1 MKSNNF
7 INGIWILILFLFC
20 GCNNFLE
27 EKPDIKMVIPKTLN
41 DAELLLNNYS
51 AMNTG
56 YPLFGEWGADEYY
69 ITDENFDGVLNLEQQ
84 NTYSWLDEPIN
95 DIMQWQRPYNVIYN
109 ANQVLTIIDDL
120 GTIGTDK
127 KSKNLSGIA
136 HFYRAFAFQ
145 QMLEIFA
152 PAYQVGTATS
162 EMGIP
167 LRLDPGIDEPSTR
180 ASVQQSFDQVIKD
193 FKIAIWQ
200 LPLQESIKGRP
211 FRASAY
217 AGLARTYLYMGNYQ
231 QAYLY
236 ADSSLQTH
244 DNLLDYNTLNSS
256 ADLPIDR
263 FNVEVLFAAITG
275 TSGPMSLNYGLVDSM
290 LVKAYADNDLRK
302 TLFFR
307 KNLFPKDTYGFKGNY
322 DKALAT
328 IFVGL
333 TSSEMY
339 LIKAEAAVRIGKAAE
354 ARALINALLK
364 NRQNKNEY
372 TPIMET
378 NPDLLL
384 PLILK
389 ERQKELVFR
398 GRRWSD
404 LKRLNLDPRFQK
416 TLKKVVK
423 GKEYTLSPN
432 SKKYAFRLP
441 EPVVIIG
448 KIPQNI
454 R

>member
-1 MKSNNF
+1 MKTNNLTV
-7 INGIWILILFLFC
+7 GIWTMLLFC
-20 GCNNFLE
+20 GCSNFLE

-69 ITDENFDGVLNLEQQ
+69 LTDENFDGALNFEQQ
-84 NTYSWLDEPIN
+84 NTYSWLDEPNN
-95 DIMQWQRPYNVIYN
+95 DIMQWQRPYKVVYN
-109 ANQVLTIIDDL
+109 ANQVLEIIDNL
-120 GTIGTDK
+120 GTIGSDK

-145 QMLEIFA
+145 QMLEVFA
-152 PAYQVGTATS
+152 PAYQAGTAMTDL
-162 EMGIP
+162 GIP

-193 FKIAIWQ
+193 YKTAVWQ
-200 LPLQESIKGRP
+200 LPLQEAIKGRP

-236 ADSSLQTH
+236 ADSSLH
-244 DNLLDYNTLNSS
+244 IHANLMDFNTLNAS

-275 TSGPMSLNYGLVDSM
+275 TSGPMSLNNGLVDST
-290 LVKAYADNDLRK
+290 LYRSYADNDLRK

-307 KNLFPKDTYGFKGNY
+307 KNLFPQNTYGFKGNY

-339 LIKAEAAVRIGKAAE
+339 LVKAEAAARIGKVTE
-354 ARALINALLK
+354 ALSTLNTLLK
-364 NRQNKNEY
+364 KRQDENQFIPVTEMSPN
-372 TPIMET
+372 
-378 NPDLLL
+378 LLL

-432 SKKYAFRLP
+432 SIKYAFRLP

-448 KIPQNI
+448 KIPQNL